1 VNREKARALAALPA
15 FLLPLLLICAVIS
28 RLDEK
33 IELPGK
39 FTLPAGTR
47 ILILGDSHAVCSLD
61 PQRIGAAVNFASDG
75 ESYIHNFYKLK
86 TALPAAPSLRTVI
99 LPVDLHSFSDFRSAR
114 VQVSPEWAQYLDYLE
129 IGRIRN
135 KRFYY
140 LREWFQLRCLGFRG
154 RYERIFTR
162 WVLGRGTASVS
173 GPDRGYLP
181 KQGVFLKKN
190 SRLRGRKRALRQL
203 FAVDRFS
210 PEMVLYFGKI
220 LELAGRH
227 HLNVVLLRF
236 PVTPEYLNTAEEL
249 MSIDRFYE
257 RIGAI
262 TRGYPRIHFLNRQR
276 IFRRPP
282 GFYFH
287 DAQHLNGKGAEKFSD
302 LIRRDLARLGMLD
315 GG

>member
-1 VNREKARALAALPA
+1 M
-15 FLLPLLLICAVIS
+15 
-28 RLDEK
+28 
-33 IELPGK
+33 
-39 FTLPAGTR
+39 
-47 ILILGDSHAVCSLD
+47 
-61 PQRIGAAVNFASDG
+61 
-75 ESYIHNFYKLK
+75 
-86 TALPAAPSLRTVI
+86 
-99 LPVDLHSFSDFRSAR
+99 
-114 VQVSPEWAQYLDYLE
+114 
-129 IGRIRN
+129 
-135 KRFYY
+135 
-140 LREWFQLRCLGFRG
+140 
-154 RYERIFTR
+154 
-162 WVLGRGTASVS
+162 
-173 GPDRGYLP
+173 
-181 KQGVFLKKN
+181 
-190 SRLRGRKRALRQL
+190 LRGRKRALRQL
-203 FAVDRFS
+203 SAVDRFS

-302 LIRRDLARLGMLD
+302 LIRRDLARLGMPD